1 MELREHVEMTLRQRG
16 LLRRDQRI
24 LVAVSGGLDSMV
36 LLHLLHQLAQGQG
49 WRLAVAH
56 LNHRLRGRSSE
67 ADQRLVLRS
76 AGRLGLPVYVGRVE
90 VREFAREQKLSLEMA
105 ARRLRHS
112 FLAICAQ
119 RAKATFVALAHH
131 ADDQVEL
138 FFVRLLRGA
147 GGEGI
152 SGMKWRSPSP
162 VNPKLE
168 LVRPLLDLP
177 RQALQQYA
185 VEQKLCFREDASNA
199 SLDILRNRIRHE
211 LLPLLKRNYQPG
223 LDRTVTRLMDII
235 GAESSFVS
243 DAARVWR
250 SGKPS
255 QSGSSFKRLPTAIQR
270 AVIRQQLLERAILPD
285 FEKVERLLEAADRR
299 VSVATDRCVWRDMH
313 GRVHAAEAEPS
324 RFKTGSQVIEL
335 KGRAGECDFAAH
347 QFAWRLERKR
357 GATLPARAEN
367 CEVFDADAVGSPIV
381 LRRWRAG
388 DRFQP
393 IGMSQPAKLQNLLT
407 NARIPRE
414 ARYRLVVA
422 EAADGRLFWVQGL
435 RIGEP
440 FKLTART
447 NRRLH
452 WRRQRL

>member
-36 LLHLLHQLAQGQG
+36 LLHLLHQLASRQG

-67 ADQRLVLRS
+67 ADQRLVVRS
-76 AGRLGLPVYVGRVE
+76 ARRLGLPVYVGRVE

-119 RAKATFVALAHH
+119 RSRATSVALAHH

-177 RQALQQYA
+177 RRALQQYA
-185 VEQKLCFREDASNA
+185 AEQKLRFREDASNA

-223 LDRTVTRLMDII
+223 LERTVTRFMDII
-235 GAESSFVS
+235 GAEASIVS
-243 DAARVWR
+243 DAARAWR
-250 SGKPS
+250 SGKPG

-270 AVIRQQLLERAILPD
+270 AVIRQQLLERAILSD

-299 VSVATDRCVWRDMH
+299 VSVAMDLCVWRDTQ
-313 GRVHAAEAEPS
+313 GRVHAAEAKPS
-324 RFKTGSQVIEL
+324 RFETGSRIIEL

-357 GATLPARAEN
+357 GATLLARAEN
-367 CEVFDADAVGSPIV
+367 GEVFDADAVGSYIV

-393 IGMSQPAKLQNLLT
+393 IGMAQPAKLQNLLT

-414 ARYRLVVA
+414 ARHRLVVA